1 MKNRRPPPVRDLED
15 AVTWLSFFSRFSEG
29 DLAANAGG
37 TLDVLLRIDA
47 ENEELKQRCTALAR
61 HAEMLEARQGEGL

>member
-1 MKNRRPPPVRDLED
+1 MAKRTQPVRDLED
-15 AVTWLSFFSRFSEG
+15 AVTWLSFFARFSDG

-47 ENEELKQRCTALAR
+47 ENEEAKARCTALAMR
-61 HAEMLEARQGEGL
+61 LEQLESRQGEGL